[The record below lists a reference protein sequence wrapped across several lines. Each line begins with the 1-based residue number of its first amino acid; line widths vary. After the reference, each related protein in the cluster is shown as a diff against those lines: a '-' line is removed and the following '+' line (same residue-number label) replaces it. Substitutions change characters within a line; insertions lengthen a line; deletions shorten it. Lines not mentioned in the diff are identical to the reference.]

1 VPEINAALGE
11 PGPQERVSHPVLTYS
26 GVIDEPVELL
36 GRIRRIAY
44 SQADPADAM
53 REIRDELGEAAGWF
67 DDPDEDRKGQIR

>member
-11 PGPQERVSHPVLTYS
+11 SGPQERVSHPVLPYS
-26 GVIDEPVELL
+26 GVIDKPVELL

-67 DDPDEDRKGQIR
+67 DDSAEGRKGKVR